1 MTGFLITV
9 LIALLAGLFYVFYD
23 GSVLQAS
30 RNPDKYTVI
39 DVRTAKTPVK
49 HDVAVVQYDAWGDP
63 YVDFG
68 ITGSYPLC
76 GTMKVLEDGRIQ
88 ESYHNTEWRIRS
100 GPAIT
105 WPDNSGRKAFD
116 GF

>member
-1 MTGFLITV
+1 MFLI
-9 LIALLAGLFYVFYD
+9 GLFLCLVLFVCYTFYD
-23 GSVLQAS
+23 GSVWQAS

-49 HDVAVVQYDAWGDP
+49 HGVAVVQYDAWGDP

-68 ITGSYPLC
+68 ISGSYPLT
-76 GTMKVLEDGRIQ
+76 GTLKVLENGKIQ
-88 ESYHNTEWRIRS
+88 ELYHNTEWRLRS
-100 GPAIT
+100 GPEII
-105 WPDNSGRKAFD
+105 WPNNSGRKAFD